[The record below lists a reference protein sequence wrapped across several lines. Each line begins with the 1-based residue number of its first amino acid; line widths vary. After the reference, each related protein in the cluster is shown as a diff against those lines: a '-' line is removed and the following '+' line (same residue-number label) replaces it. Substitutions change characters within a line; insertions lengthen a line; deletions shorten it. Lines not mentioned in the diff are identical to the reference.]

1 MRRSGAPEFSRLH
14 PVHGIGWVGVVG
26 IALFLTL
33 AIGEILSPLGLRY
46 ELLRVIADRTPSTS
60 GLANLAASTIALVGM
75 NTYVY
80 LSFGVLS
87 LLYLLPAFWLAPRQ
101 RTVIRFVIIPL
112 WCMIESFVLYSP
124 WSFLLAQRMSGS
136 LGLPY
141 YEYAP
146 CLVAVIGHAMLLW
159 IATGRVRIGAI
170 FLSLM
175 AGAIAWDIAAP
186 WFRVPLNYGVV
197 HSVTTREIT
206 FQNAAF
212 MALPWCFLLIHG
224 VMAFVMIRWALR
236 ERRRATSTTA
246 CRACGYSLE
255 GITSNICPECGGE
268 PAV

>member
-1 MRRSGAPEFSRLH
+1 MHHPGAHPTNRLH
-14 PVHGIGWVGVVG
+14 PVHGIGWVGFVG

-33 AIGEILSPLGLRY
+33 AIGELLSPFGLRY
-46 ELLRVIADRTPSTS
+46 ELLRLIAERTPSTS
-60 GLANLAASTIALVGM
+60 GLAILVASTIALVGM

-80 LSFGVLS
+80 ISFGVLS
-87 LLYLLPAFWLAPRQ
+87 LLYLLPAFWIAPRQ
-101 RTVIRFVIIPL
+101 RTVTRFILIPL
-112 WCMIESFVLYSP
+112 WCVIESLVLYSP
-124 WSFLLAQRMSGS
+124 WSFLLASHMAGS
-136 LGLPY
+136 LSLPH

-146 CLVAVIGHAMLLW
+146 CLVAAIGHALLLW
-159 IATGRVRIGAI
+159 IATDRVRIGVI

-175 AGAIAWDIAAP
+175 AAAIAWDIAAP

-197 HSVTTREIT
+197 HSFTTREIT

-246 CRACGYSLE
+246 CTACGYSFE
-255 GITSNICPECGGE
+255 GIASNICPECGGE
-268 PAV
+268 RAD